1 MTLLYCLKVDHRPD
15 GPLEILVFGTCLP
28 DEPLKLRFTPI
39 DLSSIP
45 TSLNPTSKGDVVHP
59 RKMPLYG
66 HLPVFSH
73 NQSVLAG
80 HTENPDG
87 VPNVQQQQI
96 RLRLGVFTSEITGRP
111 VLLLTTPPKN
121 CETSSPSGWRMSEP
135 IPKPH
140 PFPSRRLSHID
151 VIQVHEP
158 CEVRITPTL

>member
-1 MTLLYCLKVDHRPD
+1 MAVTLLYYLKVDHRPD
-15 GPLEILVFGTCLP
+15 GPLEILVSGTCLP
-28 DEPLKLRFTPI
+28 DEPLKLRFTPT

-45 TSLNPTSKGDVVHP
+45 TSLNPTSNGDVVHP

-111 VLLLTTPPKN
+111 VLLLALPRPKIVRPHRLPDGVCPN
-121 CETSSPSGWRMSEP
+121 LFPNLTHSPHGG
-135 IPKPH
+135 
-140 PFPSRRLSHID
+140 FL
-151 VIQVHEP
+151 
-158 CEVRITPTL
+158 T